1 MGTEVSAP
9 KEFQSRPELKV
20 DQPNWDKSIFDAPSS
35 SHSGSGSRFETETT
49 ATDAGKALQKGDMDG
64 LNKSIESAF
73 ESAGGNPAAFK
84 QFGEKFKEEMQGKG
98 YDVKVGENSLDMRKQ
113 GSEKGVRIGV
123 NGELDF
129 WTGKVTGEASS
140 QTIDWA
146 TGKPVEGNPEEV
158 LGKKSE
164 RSELFA
170 PIKFNRDAPDEGG
183 GKFKPIDKF
192 EKRFDPSESLKGVSS
207 ALESNNIEGVQDSIK
222 QAFEASKGNP
232 ADFENQVPIFLEIGE
247 PCEYYQLSEQSPG
260 VDGGV
265 VWYGL
270 PNDDACGNMR
280 IQGSLD
286 VGAIETIIVDATEER
301 DFQELDFM
309 PNPATDL
316 LTIEWPESRSQP
328 SGVLFFSLGGQLLQ
342 QAPWIDGQPFDVHA
356 LPSGVYVV
364 KVVADDAIFT
374 GKLIKQ

>member
-232 ADFENQVPIFLEIGE
+232 ADFEKFGQ
-247 PCEYYQLSEQSPG
+247 QLQKKLADQG
-260 VDGGV
+260 YDVRFGK
-265 VWYGL
+265 
-270 PNDDACGNMR
+270 DAVSLHR
-280 IQGSLD
+280 QGAENA
-286 VGAIETIIVDATEER
+286 VE
-301 DFQELDFM
+301 FK
-309 PNPATDL
+309 
-316 LTIEWPESRSQP
+316 
-328 SGVLFFSLGGQLLQ
+328 
-342 QAPWIDGQPFDVHA
+342 IDGDINVF
-356 LPSGVYVV
+356 S
-364 KVVADDAIFT
+364 
-374 GKLIKQ
+374 GKLDGRVKAQSYNWQSKKDVDVDPEIALSGRRPALFRR